1 MQDYLLISQDPFF
14 DISWK
19 CMRNW
24 NTYHLTNSIIN
35 SCTKLQVLSNIL
47 SQQQQVVP
55 PYQPSPQYVSCQFWI
70 YSHIV
75 WNQSNFCFFTLTGY
89 SESTFLAQ
97 HCTAKATDKARIQGR
112 LLVQHLK
119 IEIKNDFVYIQLSMG
134 RKWQPPN
141 KHKLLHMFTIGK

>member
-1 MQDYLLISQDPFF
+1 
-14 DISWK
+14 
-19 CMRNW
+19 MRNW
-24 NTYHLTNSIIN
+24 NIYHLTNSIIN

-97 HCTAKATDKARIQGR
+97 HCTAKAKDKARIHRR
-112 LLVQHLK
+112 LWSNTWRLK
-119 IEIKNDFVYIQLSMG
+119 SRMNLSTYSSQWG
-134 RKWQPPN
+134 GSDNHQIN
-141 KHKLLHMFTIGK
+141 TSYSTCLL